1 MRKQVYI
8 LSIKEVSEHPNA
20 DKLEVVSFNYGH
32 KCCVVPK
39 GKFVKG
45 QKVIRILPEVYLAKK
60 TTSNDGLS
68 FGWLKV
74 FYGDCANDDKHYLTR
89 HSQVRMKNIR
99 GVDSYGIV
107 LALSD
112 VRDNIAENLRKKY
125 HKKLSKHFFDNSE
138 KNYQALCHCLGVAKD
153 SYDRDVIDGTR
164 QKLPTP
170 FLRPMV
176 TKKFPPLKV
185 YDENG
190 NRIYER
196 ESRKWLCPISLAETF
211 AKRALG
217 VKNLFKQRE
226 EKYKEENL

>member
-1 MRKQVYI
+1 MKKQVYI
-8 LSIKEVSEHPNA
+8 LNIKEVSEHPNA
-20 DKLEVVSFNYGH
+20 DNLEVVSFNYGH
-32 KCCVVPK
+32 KSCVVPK

-60 TTSNDGLS
+60 TTSADGLR
-68 FGWLKV
+68 FDWLEG
-74 FYGDCANDDKHYLTR
+74 FYGDCVRDDKHYITR
-89 HSQVRMKNIR
+89 RSQVRMKNIR

-112 VRDNIAENLRKKY
+112 VRDNIGENLRKKY
-125 HKKLSKHFFDNSE
+125 HKKVNKHFFDNSE
-138 KNYQALCHCLGVAKD
+138 KNYTLLCQCLGVAED
-153 SYDRDVIDGTR
+153 SYDRDIIDGTIKPLGR
-164 QKLPTP
+164 I
-170 FLRPMV
+170 LRPMV
-176 TKKFPPLKV
+176 SKKFPPLKV

-190 NRIYER
+190 KRIYER

-217 VKNLFKQRE
+217 IKNLFKENE